1 MRAMM
6 DELALTIAR
15 RQVQVRADV
24 QLPQAADQM
33 KKLIQLKSELERIQV
48 HDNLLQDTAEETSD
62 VRKIALAGSL
72 VAVLGIIIARLSPI
86 LWLDITGGVF
96 LGAGIFL
103 VAGGLIWRR
112 SSVLRDFRQRLED
125 SQQEF
130 RDRLDF
136 EFGKIFDRLF
146 QEVRRALTE
155 SLVRLDRHGSIN
167 APLLDEAFQ
176 IGEAASDMVIV
187 SQRLLGTQESEQPSV
202 AA

>member
-1 MRAMM
+1 MM

-15 RQVQVRADV
+15 RQVQIRADV

-33 KKLIQLKSELERIQV
+33 KKLIQLKSKLERIQV
-48 HDNLLQDTAEETSD
+48 HDNLLQDTAAETSD
-62 VRKIALAGSL
+62 VRTIALAGGL

-96 LGAGIFL
+96 LGTGIFL

-112 SSVLRDFRQRLED
+112 STVLRDFRQRLED
-125 SQQEF
+125 SRQEF

-146 QEVRRALTE
+146 HEVRRALTE
-155 SLVRLDRHGSIN
+155 SLVRLDRQGSIN
-167 APLLDEAFQ
+167 APLLEEAFQ

-187 SQRLLGTQESEQPSV
+187 SQRLSGTQESEQPSV

>member
-1 MRAMM
+1 VVN
-6 DELALTIAR
+6 LA
-15 RQVQVRADV
+15 
-24 QLPQAADQM
+24 
-33 KKLIQLKSELERIQV
+33 
-48 HDNLLQDTAEETSD
+48 
-62 VRKIALAGSL
+62 
-72 VAVLGIIIARLSPI
+72 
-86 LWLDITGGVF
+86 
-96 LGAGIFL
+96 
-103 VAGGLIWRR
+103 R

-187 SQRLLGTQESEQPSV
+187 SQRLSGTQESEQPSV